1 MSRSVA
7 RWLTV
12 WCSWLRRSVSVGG
25 GGVVD
30 GRGAWEGGVIREAVF
45 GGVGLEGVESGE
57 DEDEDDDEEGDD
69 STSRPSLDSFSAG
82 RNKQN

>member
-1 MSRSVA
+1 
-7 RWLTV
+7 
-12 WCSWLRRSVSVGG
+12 
-25 GGVVD
+25 
-30 GRGAWEGGVIREAVF
+30 VIREAVF